1 MIFNGMI
8 TVLGFCMLVSMSA
21 LAEEFEYEG
30 IKYSSLTDSTAQV
43 GRNSN
48 VQGDIVIPE
57 YVDFNG
63 KRLKVTAIGDYA
75 FYDRQWNDLGIT
87 SIQFPNGLTSIGS
100 YAFCNH
106 WKLKAIDIP
115 ETVETMGVGAL
126 SHTGLET
133 VELRHTPKDVQN
145 AVFSDCDSLE
155 RAVMPGDM
163 AALPGGIFMR
173 CKNLKEVILP
183 ATMTTIGG
191 SAFKECTALES
202 LRTAAPDGET
212 VAGFMLPDSLKVLE
226 GGAFE
231 GCTSLREIA
240 LPAKLTTLS
249 SSCFMNCTGL
259 RSITIPSSV
268 TSFGD
273 YLFIGCTALEEINWD
288 DVAITAITE
297 QMFKNC
303 TRLRQIDIPASVTR
317 IKANAFE
324 SSGLQSVVLG
334 GSIETIS
341 REAFIGCNSLED
353 VYLRTDKL
361 DKCYG
366 TIFPPASFFF
376 GTLHV
381 PEGQKNKYK
390 YLDFWKSFENIVE
403 ENTSGTEYCLIDVKT
418 NYYDTYVND
427 EEIFLE
433 THQEQPKGSPLTVRF
448 TFNKNMFGDGYV
460 RYLRGMQ
467 VNGMERIQDC
477 TDGTLTISEV
487 TEDLDITVD
496 IGVYDASLAIYQD
509 EHGGLEV
516 LCEPNAETNVTIMPA
531 EGYRADVTVGPWMK
545 TYQWG
550 NPWKETYTASD
561 NDPLSL
567 RLWLRDDE
575 EIKIKYVKK

>member
-1 MIFNGMI
+1 MKKNMI
-8 TVLGFCMLVSMSA
+8 TVLGFCMLASLPV

-43 GRNSN
+43 GRNSG

-75 FYDRQWNDLGIT
+75 FYDWQWNEQGIT
-87 SIQFPNGLTSIGS
+87 SIQFPKGLTSIGS
-100 YAFCNH
+100 YAFYNH

-115 ETVETMGVGAL
+115 ETVDTMGIGAL
-126 SHTGLET
+126 SRTGLKT
-133 VELRHTPKDVQN
+133 VELRHTPRDVQN

-155 RAVMPGDM
+155 RAVMPADM

-191 SAFKECTALES
+191 SAFKECAALES
-202 LRTAAPDGET
+202 LRTAAPDGETAGT

-231 GCTSLREIA
+231 GCT
-240 LPAKLTTLS
+240 
-249 SSCFMNCTGL
+249 GL

-273 YLFIGCTALEEINWD
+273 YLFLGCTALEEINWD
-288 DVAITAITE
+288 GVAITAITK

-303 TRLRQIDIPASVTR
+303 TSLRQIDIPASVTR

-334 GSIETIS
+334 GSIEAIS
-341 REAFIGCNSLED
+341 SGAFIGCNSLED

-366 TIFPPASFFF
+366 TIFSPASFFF

-427 EEIFLE
+427 EAIFLE
-433 THQEQPKGSPLTVRF
+433 THREQPKGSPLTVRF
-448 TFNKNMFGDGYV
+448 TFNKNMFADGYV

-467 VNGMERIQDC
+467 VNGVERIQDC

-531 EGYRADVTVGPWMK
+531 EGYRANVTVGPWMK
-545 TYQWG
+545 TYQWE
-550 NPWKETYTASD
+550 NPWQETYTASD
-561 NDPLSL
+561 NAPLSL
-567 RLWLRDDE
+567 RLFLRDDE
-575 EIKIKYVKK
+575 EFNIKYVKK